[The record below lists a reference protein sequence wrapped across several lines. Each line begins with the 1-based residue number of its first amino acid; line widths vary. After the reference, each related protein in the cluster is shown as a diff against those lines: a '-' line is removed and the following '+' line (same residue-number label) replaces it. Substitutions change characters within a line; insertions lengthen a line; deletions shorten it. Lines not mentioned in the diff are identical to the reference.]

1 MISVFI
7 PTYNSANSIAR
18 TIECILSQTY
28 QDLEICI
35 VDDCSTDDT
44 IRILDSI
51 SAKDSR
57 VRYIQKEKN
66 GGFVP
71 DSWNRVFTM
80 LRGEFTFYL
89 SHDDLLS
96 SDCLERLVNTQKATG
111 ADCVIPEVVFCKGE
125 IDKEMLQDGESA
137 EKPLILDPRTA
148 FARMLN
154 YDIPGFAL
162 WRTELIRRVGMPTEA
177 FNSDEAMQR
186 IWALNSNRVVIDKAA
201 RFYYLIARDG
211 ITTGLKPYHLAGL
224 KTQQRLLKT
233 AFSHGIWCRFPKE
246 TLRFLWQYLRSYRYL
261 KFKAKL

>member
-7 PTYNSANSIAR
+7 PTYNSAASIER
-18 TIECILSQTY
+18 TIDCILSQTY

-44 IRILDSI
+44 VQKLERI
-51 SAKDSR
+51 SATDSR
-57 VRYIQKEKN
+57 VHYVQKDKN

-71 DSWNRVFTM
+71 DSWNRVFPI
-80 LRGEFTFYL
+80 LRGEFTIYL

-96 SDCLERLVNTQKATG
+96 PDCLERLVNTQKATD
-111 ADCVIPEVVFCKGE
+111 ADCVIPDVVFCKGK
-125 IDKEMLQDGESA
+125 IDKEKEQRTAPIEV
-137 EKPLILDPRTA
+137 PLILDPKTA
-148 FARMLN
+148 FAKMLN

-162 WRTELIRRVGMPTEA
+162 WRTELIRREGMPTEA

-186 IWALNSNRVVIDKAA
+186 IWALGSNKVVIDKTA

-224 KTQQRLLKT
+224 KTQQRLLKA
-233 AFSHGIWCRFPKE
+233 AFSNGIWWRYPKE

>member
-7 PTYNSANSIAR
+7 PTYNSATSIER
-18 TIECILSQTY
+18 TIDCILTQTY
-28 QDLEICI
+28 KDLEICI

-44 IRILDSI
+44 LQILERI
-51 SAKDSR
+51 SAAEPR

-71 DSWNRVFTM
+71 DSWNRAFPM

-96 SDCLERLVNTQKATG
+96 PDCLERLAEIQRQTG
-111 ADCVIPEVVFCKGE
+111 ADCVIPDVVFCKGE
-125 IDKEMLQDGESA
+125 IDNDAYKKAASA
-137 EKPLILDPRTA
+137 ETPLILDPKTA
-148 FARMLN
+148 FAKMLN

-162 WRTELIRRVGMPTEA
+162 WRTELIRRIGMPTEA

-186 IWALNSNRVVIDKAA
+186 IWALGCNRVVIDKTA

-233 AFSHGIWCRFPKE
+233 AFSSGIWWRFPKE

-261 KFKAKL
+261 KFKARL